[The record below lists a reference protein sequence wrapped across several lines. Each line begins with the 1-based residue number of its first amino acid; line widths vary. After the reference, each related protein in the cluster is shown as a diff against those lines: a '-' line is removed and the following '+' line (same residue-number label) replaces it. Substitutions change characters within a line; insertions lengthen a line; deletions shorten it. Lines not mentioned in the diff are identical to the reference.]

1 MEEQLFD
8 QIIKILRDPGL
19 CDMRLRAEEEPLD
32 WKEFCEMELPQGLD
46 RMQAWELLFA
56 LRRQTRVELPL
67 KDGEGKSGWHL
78 TTRSMIHDFA
88 DIDRR
93 SHAGSRL
100 DVMIHSQN
108 VTYIL
113 LESII
118 EEAQF
123 ALQEDGVFFE
133 YEQARSLLMEHRMPS
148 TPEEHLLVNCFDVLW
163 ELESMNQPFVPELI
177 EKLYGLISKDAPDI
191 SCPMERFDTGKWSPI
206 IADSHEESLSLICR
220 MVNGLDSIYADHP
233 VLIAETIL
241 YLFTNAKP
249 LPRWNGV
256 VGSLIAKLYFMHV
269 GLPVL
274 AYTPLLKM
282 DRLWRN
288 GIINPPLVSTTWLD
302 SMVVMGDEV
311 DFTLQART
319 LATLAK
325 RELDK
330 IEAKLLSASNK
341 ADEILEILQHN
352 PTINI
357 RQQGLLLSALRNP
370 SAVFKI
376 DSHKRAYRVSY
387 PTARADMLN
396 LVNMG
401 YFECQEGARAFIF
414 VPKSNML
421 ELLKTD
427 LQK

>member
-1 MEEQLFD
+1 
-8 QIIKILRDPGL
+8 
-19 CDMRLRAEEEPLD
+19 MRLRAEEEPLS
-32 WKEFCEMELPQGLD
+32 WEEFCETEPPLGLN
-46 RMQAWELLFA
+46 RAQAWELLFA

-93 SHAGSRL
+93 SYAGSRL
-100 DVMIHSQN
+100 DMMIHSQN

-133 YEQARSLLMEHRMPS
+133 YEQARSLLMDHRVPS
-148 TPEEHLLVNCFDVLW
+148 TPEEHLLVNCFNVLW
-163 ELESMNQPFVPELI
+163 ELELINQPFTPELI
-177 EKLYGLISKDAPDI
+177 EKLYDLISKGAP
-191 SCPMERFDTGKWSPI
+191 STSRPMEQFDTGKWSPI
-206 IADSHEESLSLICR
+206 TIDSHEQSLLLICQ
-220 MVNGLDSIYADHP
+220 MANGLDSIYADHP

-241 YLFTNAKP
+241 YIFTNARP

-256 VGSLIAKLYFMHV
+256 VGSLAAKLYFMHI

-288 GIINPPLVSTTWLD
+288 GIINPPLVPTTWLD
-302 SMVVMGDEV
+302 SMVVMGNEV
-311 DFTLQART
+311 DFTLQAAT
-319 LATLAK
+319 LAALAK

-330 IEAKLLSASNK
+330 IEAKLLGASDM
-341 ADEILEILQHN
+341 ADELSEILQHS
-352 PTINI
+352 PTINV
-357 RQQGLLLSALRNP
+357 RQHGLLLSALRNP

-376 DSHKRAYRVSY
+376 DSHKRACRVSY
-387 PTARADMLN
+387 PTARADILN
-396 LVNMG
+396 LVDMG
-401 YFECQEGARAFIF
+401 YFECQKGARAFIF

-421 ELLKTD
+421 ELLKTN
-427 LQK
+427 LRK